1 MPENLRY
8 LTASRIAQFTSR
20 FVLFP
25 SRRPI
30 DPEAGELR
38 SLQIGDAQIS
48 ICIARSD
55 ACEGID
61 PSAFVLCCSGNASR
75 AERAT
80 PAVREFWA
88 EHPVEVW
95 GLNYPGFGE
104 STGPATLAG
113 AAEAGL
119 IAFDELAQ
127 QAAGRPIILE
137 CHSFGCTVGLH
148 IAARRNIAAI
158 VLYNPPPLREV
169 IFGHYG
175 WWNLWL
181 GAAALLPHIPKN
193 LDSLKNAAK
202 ATAPALVVS
211 SEFDEVVPP
220 RFHRRVF
227 NAYAGEKRWLLLE
240 GAGHGSLFHEHRTE
254 YRTALRWVW
263 AQVARRRLGNPG

>member
-1 MPENLRY
+1 MSENPHY
-8 LTASRIAQFTSR
+8 LTSSRIAQFTSR

-25 SRRPI
+25 SRQPI
-30 DPEAGELR
+30 DPDEATLKN
-38 SLQIGDAQIS
+38 LQIGDAQIS

-55 ACEGID
+55 ACNGLD
-61 PSAFVLCCSGNASR
+61 PAAFVFCCSGNAAR
-75 AERAT
+75 AERAI
-80 PAVREFWA
+80 PVVRDFWS

-104 STGPATLAG
+104 STGPTTLAG

-119 IAFDELAQ
+119 IVFDELAK
-127 QAAGRPIILE
+127 QAADRPIILE

-148 IAARRNIAAI
+148 IAAQRKVAAI
-158 VLYNPPPLREV
+158 VLYNPPPLRQV

-181 GAAALLPHIPKN
+181 GALALLPHIPRQ
-193 LDSLKNAAK
+193 LDSLKNAANAK
-202 ATAPALVVS
+202 SPALFVS

-220 RFHRRVF
+220 RFHRRIF

-240 GAGHGSLFHEHRTE
+240 GAGHGSLFHEYRSE
-254 YRTALRWVW
+254 YRTALRWIW
-263 AQVARRRLGNPG
+263 AQAFDPHRTSPE